1 MQSNNNE
8 SYNNIDY
15 VINIVQAMGE
25 LFISLHLFDLQ
36 KNKIYEI
43 KSNDKINKL
52 SKKCD
57 TPQELVTNIMEKI
70 SIPETLDSIKDFT
83 TLSTLQDRLEDKKV
97 VSQLFCDKNLG
108 WCNIVFIRLN
118 NEEPLRYVLCGI
130 QSLDKEVKRAEEIEL
145 TNIEKSKFS
154 SIVDSLMKEYTTVCS
169 IDLSDDSIEFLRTV
183 PRSEAVKRI
192 WNNDI
197 AYSKLIKYYLRIG
210 IDKRDLKDTREFLKI
225 SSLKR
230 LDKGSS
236 KSLVYRNEYG
246 EYGKAKIIR
255 TGINHILLGI
265 REKNLDIEELRG
277 LLFNDSLT
285 KAKNRKY
292 FDEELIDDTSRG
304 LIIADIDHFRNIN
317 NTLGHQVG
325 DRILIEITKVL
336 KSCLRQS
343 DYIIRYE
350 GDKFVIAFR
359 YITKEALEHIL
370 EEMKNAVQRIK
381 VPESPLVKLSM
392 SFGAVYGD
400 STVRNMLHAAEE
412 ALYISKETRNTITI
426 NEYGNRKVLTLEK

>member
-83 TLSTLQDRLEDKKV
+83 TLSTLQVRLEDKKV

-108 WCNIVFIRLN
+108 WCNTMFIKLN

-197 AYSKLIKYYLRIG
+197 AYSKLIKYYLRFG

-225 SSLKR
+225 SNLKR

-265 REKNLDIEELRG
+265 RENNLDIEELKG

-304 LIIADIDHFRNIN
+304 LIIADIDYFSNIN

-359 YITKEALEHIL
+359 FITKEALEHIL

-381 VPESPLVKLSM
+381 VPECPSTKLSM

-400 STVRNMLHAAEE
+400 STVRNMLHAAED